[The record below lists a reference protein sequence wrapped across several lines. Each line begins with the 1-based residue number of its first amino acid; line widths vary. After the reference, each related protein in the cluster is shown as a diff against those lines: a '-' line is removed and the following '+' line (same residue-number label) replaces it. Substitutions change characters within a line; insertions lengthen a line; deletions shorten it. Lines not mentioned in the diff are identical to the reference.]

1 MRAVGRV
8 LVITMIASLLLSGAV
23 LAADKIVI
31 TFADHNAIGS
41 ILNKAALRFKTGLEK
56 ETGGKV
62 EVRYFPASQMGNER
76 ENIESVKLG
85 MTSMCYADPPYLSNL
100 APEFSVMGLPFIFR
114 DWKHVEAA
122 MDGAAGKKLA
132 ALLQKKEGLRI
143 LGWQHV
149 GFRNM
154 LTVKT
159 PINKMADFKG
169 LKFRSPEVPVFVKMF
184 EAIGASPTPIPWG
197 EVYTAMKTKI
207 VDGMETTT
215 EAMVSVKLYEVG
227 KHVIVTNH
235 MNTQMTYLINDKFY
249 QGLPKGVKTA
259 MSKVLAG
266 VIAWQRAEMIKASE
280 AGLGTLKDKGCT
292 VTNLDTSEMAK
303 ACTPVWAEL
312 TKGKAD
318 AQAVLALMPK

>member
-1 MRAVGRV
+1 MRGVGRI
-8 LVITMIASLLLSGAV
+8 LVVIMLAALFLPGAV
-23 LAADKIVI
+23 FAADKIVI

-41 ILNKAALRFKTGLEK
+41 ILNQAALRFKAGMEK
-56 ETGGKV
+56 ETSGKV

-85 MTSMCYADPPYLSNL
+85 MLNMCYADPPYLSNL

-114 DWKHVEAA
+114 DWKHVEQA

-132 ALLQKKEGLRI
+132 ELLLKKEGLRI

-154 LTVKT
+154 LTVQT
-159 PINKMADFKG
+159 PIDKMADFKG

-184 EAIGASPTPIPWG
+184 KAIGASPTPIPWG

-227 KHVIVTNH
+227 KNVIVTNH

-249 QGLPKGVKTA
+249 QGLPMEVKTA
-259 MSKVLAG
+259 MGKVLKE
-266 VIAWQRAEMIKASE
+266 VIAWQRGEMIKTSE
-280 AGLGTLKDKGCT
+280 AGLGTLKEKGCT
-292 VTNLDTSEMAK
+292 VTDLDTSEMAK
-303 ACTPVWAEL
+303 ACTPVWSEL

-318 AQAVLALMPK
+318 AKAVLALMPK